1 MTAARMHADE
11 VETNEPLVRRLLNA
25 QFPAWAE
32 LPIKRVESAG
42 TDNALY
48 RLGSN
53 MVVRLPRI
61 HWAVDAIE
69 KEQRWLPLIARH
81 LPLAVPSPI
90 AKGTAGEGYPWDW
103 SIYSWLDG
111 KNAAIASINDLKQ
124 AGVDIAGFIVALR
137 GIDPTDGPRPK
148 RPARLA
154 MYDSVTRAAI
164 SQLEN
169 EIDGRLARRVWDAA
183 LEAHEWDGRPTWVHS
198 DLDPGNVLI
207 RSGRISAVID
217 WGSLHIGDPAR
228 DMKIAWSLLSG
239 ESRDVF
245 RDRVGADD
253 ATWARGRGMVLAE
266 ALQNLLYYNIHS
278 NPVIVRM
285 AYHKIS
291 QLTVDQ
297 SDRDRG

>member
-1 MTAARMHADE
+1 VTAARMHADE

-61 HWAVDAIE
+61 HWAVDAVE
-69 KEQRWLPLIARH
+69 KEQRWLPLISRH

-111 KNAAIASINDLKQ
+111 KSAAIASINDLKQ

-137 GIDPTDGPRPK
+137 GIDPTGGPRPK
-148 RPARLA
+148 RPSRLA

-217 WGSLHIGDPAR
+217 WGSLH
-228 DMKIAWSLLSG
+228 M
-239 ESRDVF
+239 
-245 RDRVGADD
+245 
-253 ATWARGRGMVLAE
+253 ATQHE
-266 ALQNLLYYNIHS
+266 
-278 NPVIVRM
+278 
-285 AYHKIS
+285 
-291 QLTVDQ
+291 T
-297 SDRDRG
+297 